1 MRVSRNISKFPS
13 HTVPILTLTVIECHR
28 AGLKKSSL
36 EFAAIL
42 MRPEYPLNDL
52 EYKNILL

>member
-42 MRPEYPLNDL
+42 MRPEYLLNDL